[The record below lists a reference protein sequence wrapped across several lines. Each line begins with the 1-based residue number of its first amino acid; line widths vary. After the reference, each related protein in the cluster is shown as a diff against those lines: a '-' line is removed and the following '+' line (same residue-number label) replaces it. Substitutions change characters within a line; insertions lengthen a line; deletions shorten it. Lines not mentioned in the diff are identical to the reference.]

1 MLYSLRAL
9 LIQEDAKRGL
19 KLMDN
24 LQSLRALLIQE
35 DAKPGMRE
43 YEHCKRLR
51 ALLIQEDAKH
61 GSVGKFADTGLR
73 AVQFR
78 FESLV
83 NL

>member
-1 MLYSLRAL
+1 MRALLIQEDAKHNISNIRCRRCLRAL
-9 LIQEDAKRGL
+9 LIQEDAK
-19 KLMDN
+19 
-24 LQSLRALLIQE
+24 LLPSCRSE
-35 DAKPGMRE
+35 LL
-43 YEHCKRLR
+43 RLR